1 MLDTQCPMHR
11 AVPWGGALVAA
22 AVLVLPQVLAEPAMA
37 ATSMNTCPLPAVHAT
52 ETVSAAG

>member
-11 AVPWGGALVAA
+11 AVPWGGALVA
-22 AVLVLPQVLAEPAMA
+22 PAMA